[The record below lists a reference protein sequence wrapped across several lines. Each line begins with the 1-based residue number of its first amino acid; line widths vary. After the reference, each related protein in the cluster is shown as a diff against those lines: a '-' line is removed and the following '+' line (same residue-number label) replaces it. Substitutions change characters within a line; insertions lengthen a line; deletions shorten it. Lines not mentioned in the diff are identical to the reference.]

1 MHGFSGYLLKMRI
14 YNFQVIFLFQILI
27 SFNKMSSKEVTD
39 HTFGFV
45 QLFHEDALQVSKA
58 FN

>member
-1 MHGFSGYLLKMRI
+1 
-14 YNFQVIFLFQILI
+14 
-27 SFNKMSSKEVTD
+27 MSSKEVTD
-39 HTFGFV
+39 HTLGFV